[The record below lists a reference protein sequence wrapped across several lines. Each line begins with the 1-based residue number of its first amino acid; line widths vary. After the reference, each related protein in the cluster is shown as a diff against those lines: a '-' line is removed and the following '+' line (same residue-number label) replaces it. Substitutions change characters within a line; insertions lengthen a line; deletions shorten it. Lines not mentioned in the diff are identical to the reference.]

1 MSTIYTDRYGLPVS
15 TAAREAAA
23 HYMEGID
30 RALALNMGAQ
40 ASLETAIAADEHF
53 AMAHIALA
61 REFQYRGKNTEAQAS
76 KLQALQCLD
85 GVTSRERQHVE
96 ALARA
101 IDGDGPTA
109 LALIREHVQEFPRDA
124 FLLKQ
129 ADGPFGLLGF
139 GGGQDRLEANFALL
153 DSVAEAYG
161 DDWWF
166 LSAYAFAHNEL
177 GYHEKARRL
186 VQRALERHPQSG
198 HSAHTMAH
206 VFFETGD
213 SRGGAEF
220 LAGWLPDFP
229 RQAQIYSHL
238 TWHLA
243 LFELASGHPEH
254 VLELYTQTL
263 NPEVC
268 PGAPLIVLCDAAAL
282 LWRHDL
288 YGLQRPPGSR
298 QAVAAFA
305 AHAFPRAG
313 IAFVDVHCALA
324 YAAAGDAEA
333 LTQLATQLRERLAQG
348 KVPAGEVVPAIVEA
362 LAAFAR
368 GDYEGAVQHL
378 EPVADQV
385 VRVGGSNAQRAVFAD
400 TLLQAYLRAGRYA
413 QAEGVLRTRL
423 ARRPSARDTMWLY
436 QTQSA
441 SQTGRREQWRI
452 KAMSP

>member
-1 MSTIYTDRYGLPVS
+1 MSATYEDRYGLPLS
-15 TAAREAAA
+15 AQGQAAA
-23 HYMEGID
+23 EHYMEGID
-30 RALALNMGAQ
+30 CALALSVGAQ
-40 ASLETAIAADEHF
+40 ANLEAAIAADPGF

-61 REFQYRGKNTEAQAS
+61 REFQYKGNIAEAQAS
-76 KLQALQCLD
+76 KVKALQCID
-85 GVTSRERQHVE
+85 GVTRRERQHIE

-101 IDGDGPTA
+101 VDGDGPGA

-129 ADGPFGLLGF
+129 ADGPFGLIGF
-139 GGGQDRLEANFALL
+139 GGSQDRLETNFALL

-166 LSAYAFAHNEL
+166 LSAYAFAQNEL

-186 VQRALERHPQSG
+186 VQRALKLHPHSG

-206 VFFETGD
+206 VCFETGD
-213 SRGGAEF
+213 HSAGAEF
-220 LAGWLPDFP
+220 LEGWLPDFP

-243 LFELASGHPEH
+243 LFQLACGHADH

-263 NPEVC
+263 NPEAC
-268 PGAPLIVLCDAAAL
+268 PGAPLIALCDAAAL

-288 YGLQRPPGSR
+288 YSLPRPPGSR
-298 QAVAAFA
+298 EAVAAFA
-305 AHAFPRAG
+305 ARTFPRPG
-313 IAFVDVHCALA
+313 ITFGDVHCALA
-324 YAAAGDAEA
+324 YAAAGDIEA

-348 KVPAGEVVPAIVEA
+348 KVPASEVVPALVEA

-368 GDYEGAVQHL
+368 GDYESAVQHL

-385 VRVGGSNAQRAVFAD
+385 VRVGGSNAQREVFED
-400 TLLQAYLRAGRYA
+400 TLLQAYLRAGRYT
-413 QAEGVLRTRL
+413 QAESLLRKRL
-423 ARRPSARDTMWLY
+423 ARRPSVRDTLWL
-436 QTQSA
+436 QEAQEAHPTSV
-441 SQTGRREQWRI
+441 GGHGE
-452 KAMSP
+452 